1 MSYSHEWRMHQHH
14 FWGPRPL
21 GPWGG
26 TKRSNIITPELQSHF
41 QRFYKPNFVI
51 LLTNERYITYQT
63 GFSFGRL
70 GHAQAWALGVPW
82 GWGVK
87 FFFPKFNQIWCVSYS
102 HEWHMHRHNFCPPPP
117 VALGRGQKFN
127 FLNMV
132 MWIINLKGM
141 SSRPRCTE

>member
-1 MSYSHEWRMHQHH
+1 M
-14 FWGPRPL
+14 
-21 GPWGG
+21 
-26 TKRSNIITPELQSHF
+26 
-41 QRFYKPNFVI
+41 I

-70 GHAQAWALGVPW
+70 GHAQAWDLGLPW
-82 GWGVK
+82 GVGVNN
-87 FFFPKFNQIWCVSYS
+87 FFFQNSTRFGVLVT
-102 HEWHMHRHNFCPPPP
+102 HMNGTCTGTIFGSPPP

-141 SSRPRCTE
+141 SSRPLLQQNEIKKIKM

>member
-26 TKRSNIITPELQSHF
+26 AKRSNIIKPELQSF
-41 QRFYKPNFVI
+41 SKVFKPNFVI

-70 GHAQAWALGVPW
+70 GHAQAWELGVPW

-87 FFFPKFNQIWCVSYS
+87 NFFFRNSTRFGVLVT
-102 HEWHMHRHNFCPPPP
+102 HMNGTCTGTIFGSPPPP
-117 VALGRGQKFN
+117 PPCGLGEGSK
-127 FLNMV
+127 
-132 MWIINLKGM
+132 I
-141 SSRPRCTE
+141 